1 MNKDKFKNLDVLD
14 QIMYVNNRL
23 KEGQSLTSFSE
34 EINISRKTI
43 SRNFSKAGYK
53 FSQSK
58 KQYIVDNT
66 NIQAKEM
73 EKYDKNINKRNT
85 KSTISKNNNI
95 KEINTITTNLEISN
109 NQRNNC
115 HRLVRISFHRFLQVY

>member
-53 FSQSK
+53 FSQSQ

-73 EKYDKNINKRNT
+73 EKYDKNINKRNA
-85 KSTISKNNNI
+85 KSTVSKNNNI

-109 NQRNNC
+109 NQRNN
-115 HRLVRISFHRFLQVY
+115 LIYL